1 MIGVGRGI
9 GWARGDAALKLPR
22 MVALAA
28 GLTAAGVAV
37 ALAPT
42 VAPLVLPKTMQRRP
56 AEWAFAAVLLAR
68 LGVESWAWRGDER
81 AAGTVRKADAASDWM
96 LRRGLFPALA
106 AWTLVRLAAWLP
118 HYPFW
123 PWCRDVDNYA
133 TFAMHWDVGELP
145 YRDFR
150 AFNFPGHIYL
160 HWILG
165 KLFGWGRP
173 GLVYVVDAAALL
185 TLGGVLLGW
194 SRRRLGSMLPGMFSY
209 FVFLAAYLDMQI
221 ELVAER
227 DWHAALG
234 MTASLLTLQAWPG
247 RAGRWT
253 SAFLAAAAFTIRPQ
267 AVLLLPALGVAAS
280 RGGEEGEARGARA
293 GMARLAEWACAYA
306 LFVLIG
312 FAPLMIAGVM
322 GDMIRGLRVVSIGGP
337 YSTFTPARALAI
349 LGEQLGRPTT
359 VPLLVALAALSFRG
373 PLKDAAR
380 PWLAAMLGVLAYR
393 PISPVAHEYLK
404 TPLILVEAVAWALP
418 VAWCLR
424 AVAAPA
430 PAAAAGRRA
439 SLALLAILFLLYESV
454 PMREPYNCSFP
465 AVADAIRA
473 AARGGWPE
481 EVPPGGWV
489 WYSPERI
496 AEYPWQDYQR
506 LLQYLREHTGPDA
519 MVANVLKNVPLSP
532 INGLVGRRSPFRVEA
547 GITWMWMIRE
557 DLDGRFADE
566 LRGAGPDSVVV
577 WVPAEEDAQPRLP
590 LKRLTRVIRDEYE
603 FEARF
608 GRMEVWRRKPTG
620 R

>member
-1 MIGVGRGI
+1 
-9 GWARGDAALKLPR
+9 LKLLR
-22 MVALAA
+22 MVASAA

-37 ALAPT
+37 VLAPT
-42 VAPLVLPKTMQRRP
+42 VAPLVFPRTMQRHP
-56 AEWAFAAVLLAR
+56 GEWAFAAVLLAR
-68 LGVESWAWRGDER
+68 LGVEAWGRRGHDR
-81 AAGTVRKADAASDWM
+81 AARAVGKADAASDWM

-106 AWTLVRLAAWLP
+106 AWTIVRLAAWLP

-133 TFAMHWDVGELP
+133 MFAMHWDVGELP

-160 HWILG
+160 HWALG

-185 TLGGVLLGW
+185 TLGGALLVWG
-194 SRRRLGSMLPGMFSY
+194 RRRLGSMLPGMLSY

-234 MTASLLTLQAWPG
+234 MTLSLLTLQAWPG

-253 SAFLAAAAFTIRPQ
+253 SAFLAAAAFIIRPQ

-280 RGGEEGEARGARA
+280 QGGDGEAQGPRA
-293 GMARLAEWACAYA
+293 GAARLAGWACAYA

-322 GDMIRGLRVVSIGGP
+322 GDLVRGLRVVSIGGP

-349 LGEQLGRPTT
+349 LQEQLGRPTT
-359 VPLLVALAALSFRG
+359 APLLVALAALSFRG
-373 PLKDAAR
+373 PMKGEAR

-393 PISPVAHEYLK
+393 PVSPVAHEYLK
-404 TPLILVEAVAWALP
+404 TPLILAEAVAWALP

-424 AVAAPA
+424 AAAAPR
-430 PAAAAGRRA
+430 PEAGRRA
-439 SLALLAILFLLYESV
+439 SLALLAVLFLLYESV

-489 WYSPERI
+489 WYSRERS
-496 AEYPWQDYQR
+496 AQYPWQDYQR

-519 MVANVLKNVPLSP
+519 MVANVLKNVPLPP

-590 LKRLTRVIRDEYE
+590 LKQLTRVIRDEYE

-620 R
+620 RR